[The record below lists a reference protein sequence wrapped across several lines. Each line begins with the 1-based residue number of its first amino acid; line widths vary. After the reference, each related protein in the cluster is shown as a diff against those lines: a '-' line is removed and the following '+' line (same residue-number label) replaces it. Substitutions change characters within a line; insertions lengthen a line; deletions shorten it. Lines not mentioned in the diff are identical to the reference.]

1 MTIAERWQNAD
12 KSQVLKWTVYSLL
25 LLNWGYYAVEEAYIA
40 SHTLRNGGTFLE
52 WTQAFATT
60 IDEFAWFGLLFML
73 ELETYALQD
82 EAFESKPLIWSIH
95 GMRLVCYIFLA
106 HTVFARAT
114 TLIDTEAVVPATEI
128 SSLCQ
133 LTDQDISFGENYRY
147 ELIDSNNCKTIST
160 DTTFYYL
167 DPTVVT
173 DTDGYALE
181 RKHVLVDMIDASV
194 WLLVIWAIELAVWLQ
209 NKNISGGRLMTVS
222 HAGRFFYAILFM
234 DAAWWLW
241 TGHWVYA
248 WDQMLWICGFW
259 AIESNLSEWRQ
270 DIDQEQ
276 QVALDA

>member
-73 ELETYALQD
+73 ELETYALED